1 VKTMA
6 EVLAGH
12 VILSGGGWFACSNTE
27 CGWQLR
33 NTLSPREFHASAFP
47 VGEFAAHQEAM
58 LTAAGF
64 GPVKAARAGAWDEG
78 HEAGLE
84 YAASTASIPDA
95 NPYRAASIEP
105 TQ

>member
-1 VKTMA
+1 MA

-64 GPVKAARAGAWDEG
+64 GPVKAAQAGALRYIADDFSVN
-78 HEAGLE
+78 L
-84 YAASTASIPDA
+84 TAMSGPRIRA
-95 NPYRAASIEP
+95 WIVARAAAVEGGE
-105 TQ
+105 